1 MQATKR
7 MAPMSEIRKVCVYCG
22 SSPGTDPAYVKA
34 AEDFGRILAEAKV
47 GLIYGGGAVGIMGAL
62 AYSVLDHGGEVT
74 GIIPEFLMSRERALR
89 GTHELIVTRDMHER
103 KRKMFDM
110 ADAFVTLPGGVGT
123 LEEVVEQVTWMQLG
137 RHQKPILLANVKGFW
152 DPLCA
157 LFDHM
162 KALEFIHSR
171 NNFSVLV
178 TDTVETILPMLRDFA
193 AKVPEDAKTM
203 EPTAAER
210 L

>member
-1 MQATKR
+1 
-7 MAPMSEIRKVCVYCG
+7 MSEIRKVCVYCG

-34 AEDFGRILAEAKV
+34 AEAFGRILAEAKV
-47 GLIYGGGAVGIMGAL
+47 GLVYGGGALGLMGAL
-62 AYSVLDHGGEVT
+62 AYSVLDHGGQVT
-74 GIIPEFLMSRERALR
+74 GIIPDFLMSRERALR
-89 GTHELIVTRDMHER
+89 GTHELIVTDDMHER

-123 LEEVVEQVTWMQLG
+123 LEEVVEQITWMQLG
-137 RHQKPILLANVKGFW
+137 RHKKPILLANINGFW

-171 NNFSVLV
+171 GNFEVLV
-178 TDTVETILPMLRDFA
+178 TDKVEAILPMLRDFA
-193 AKVPEDAKTM
+193 AKVPEADKQM
-203 EPTAAER
+203 EPAAAAR